1 MLMFFYALSLRVGKY
16 GFTEN
21 RYYGLLL
28 GIWLLFSL
36 GYFIVK
42 KGKDTILLAILLC
55 LMTLVG
61 TFGPFSG
68 VNIGKGS
75 QIKRLTK
82 MLKENQALKNNAIDK
97 NSNLDGKEK
106 EEVIRILEYLSQR
119 QALGEVEYLPKD
131 FKLANTK
138 AVFGFSEEFEAT
150 AYNGVANYTFKEQ
163 GMDIKGYDTIYFT
176 QVYDG
181 FQKLES
187 GPFTIKEKDQTIE
200 IYGEQKDG
208 EPIFRFNVVD
218 LNNKITALEKTG
230 IQGEELTLTKDVGGK
245 SYKLIFSFINLYKN
259 LEREDAVITYNMEW
273 YLLEKT
279 NKDM

>member
-1 MLMFFYALSLRVGKY
+1 
-16 GFTEN
+16 
-21 RYYGLLL
+21 
-28 GIWLLFSL
+28 
-36 GYFIVK
+36 
-42 KGKDTILLAILLC
+42 
-55 LMTLVG
+55 
-61 TFGPFSG
+61 
-68 VNIGKGS
+68 
-75 QIKRLTK
+75 

-150 AYNGVANYTFKEQ
+150 DYNGVANYTFKEQ